1 MWGFQNKAHFLNTGL
16 RSYRSLYL
24 NPLSELN
31 HGDSSEL
38 DSSEELRMELRKDT
52 VMSSKE
58 ERLKDSKSEE
68 RGKRPKLQSHGAC
81 SDRKMGLEPC
91 RERKESDSRIG
102 FSKTPM
108 IHKESR
114 ALLHHPLPRDIE
126 CCTCYIVQERSQ
138 RLQGASLYSLYTDEG
153 RGRENRKLAIAK
165 HQRKNGRS
173 HFILAQNLEALKSTS
188 SEGFHGTVTANL
200 MGTQY
205 HIWDQETCPHLQ
217 REDSKKLLAIVMFR
231 PTIATLTGSF
241 RRMRA
246 YIPKHQMLHSRNP
259 SQMQNSKGLPKD
271 WKEDMHKVHQLFSKS
286 PSYNKNS
293 KCYELDFRERSRS
306 DIQIQASAKNFQLVM
321 QGENGRKCVLLLGK
335 IGKSK
340 YVMDYR
346 FPLSGYQALSI
357 CLASIDSKLC
367 CSL

>member
-138 RLQGASLYSLYTDEG
+138 RLQGASLYSLYTD
-153 RGRENRKLAIAK
+153 
-165 HQRKNGRS
+165 
-173 HFILAQNLEALKSTS
+173 
-188 SEGFHGTVTANL
+188 
-200 MGTQY
+200 
-205 HIWDQETCPHLQ
+205 ETCPHLQ